1 MIEWLTRP
9 EVWGL
14 AGLLFVAAEFLGP
27 NFVLFFFGIGALL
40 TAATTALFPPLGGSL
55 LIQVLVWL
63 GASVGTMLSLRR
75 YLKGIFR
82 GRVDRQPLEDEY
94 RGKEATVVEA
104 IASGHT
110 GRVRF
115 QGTTWDAVSYDETF
129 APGDAVQIL
138 KHENLT
144 LVVGKTV
151 ADELAA
157 YEAEQEE

>member
-1 MIEWLTRP
+1 MFEWLTRP
-9 EVWGL
+9 EFWAL

-27 NFVLFFFGIGALL
+27 NFVLFFFGVGALL
-40 TAATTALFPPLGGSL
+40 TAAATAIFPPLGGSL

-63 GASVGTMLSLRR
+63 GASVGTLLSLRR

-82 GRVDRQPLEDEY
+82 GRVDRRPLEDEY
-94 RGKEATVVEA
+94 SGKEATVVEA
-104 IASGHT
+104 IDSAHT

-115 QGTTWDAVSYDETF
+115 QGTTWDAISYDDTF
-129 APGDAVQIL
+129 VPGDTVQIL
-138 KHENLT
+138 KHDNLT

-157 YEAEQEE
+157 YEADEEE

>member
-1 MIEWLTRP
+1 MFEWLTRP
-9 EVWGL
+9 EIWAL

-27 NFVLFFFGIGALL
+27 NFVLFFFGIGAFL
-40 TAATTALFPPLGGSL
+40 TAAATTLFPPLGGSF

-63 GASVGTMLSLRR
+63 GASVGTLLSLRR

-82 GRVDRQPLEDEY
+82 GHVDRRPLEDEY
-94 RGKEATVVEA
+94 STKEATVVEA
-104 IASGHT
+104 IDSGHT

-115 QGTTWDAVSYDETF
+115 QGTTWDAVGYGETF
-129 APGDAVQIL
+129 APGDTVQIL

-157 YEAEQEE
+157 YELEEEE